1 MLIGGFGL
9 NSIGLAWWVGLV
21 SECCDMWLLGFRFA
35 FGYVF
40 VVLVFV
46 GVLVVLLVARC
57 VVTCLVS

>member
-1 MLIGGFGL
+1 MLTGGFGL

-21 SECCDMWLLGFRFA
+21 SECCDMRLLGFRFA

-46 GVLVVLLVARC
+46 GVFWWCCWLHVVW
-57 VVTCLVS
+57 